1 MSTRQLPDPGVKAP
15 RFAVYS
21 YDSYDSYDSHACGA
35 PYAHGSRAR
44 VPYPL

>member
-1 MSTRQLPDPGVKAP
+1 MSTRQLTDPGVKTP

-21 YDSYDSYDSHACGA
+21 YDSYDLYACGA
-35 PYAHGSRAR
+35 PYAHGWRAR